1 MCGPVGTGQLLAAP
15 LGLQRVCRQNCQEST
30 VPWIFASLASGLAP
44 SATLG
49 GERGGGT
56 SFPDVFA
63 ICLKSLNGKEWQEC
77 RNFFVARLQHRA
89 SCLPR
94 GSADI
99 SGNSVMGRCSPAR
112 VLSQKS
118 DKLHALRM
126 QLPLFSLLSWFHDH
140 QPFPAPGFSSQCS
153 PPQTT
158 AHRGAIPLL
167 FTVSPVLALF
177 RGCAVP
183 RQCNSSGLM
192 AREIGY

>member
-1 MCGPVGTGQLLAAP
+1 M
-15 LGLQRVCRQNCQEST
+15 
-30 VPWIFASLASGLAP
+30 PWIFTSLASGLAP

-56 SFPDVFA
+56 SFPNVFA
-63 ICLKSLNGKEWQEC
+63 VCLKSLNGKEWQER
-77 RNFFVARLQHRA
+77 RNFFVGRLQHRA
-89 SCLPR
+89 SRLPR
-94 GSADI
+94 GSADTG
-99 SGNSVMGRCSPAR
+99 GNSVMGRCSPAR

-126 QLPLFSLLSWFHDH
+126 QLPLFSLISWFHDH

-158 AHRGAIPLL
+158 AHRGAIPPSL
-167 FTVSPVLALF
+167 TSSPVLALL

-183 RQCNSSGLM
+183 GQCDSSGPV
-192 AREIGY
+192 AQETGY